1 MFTRLF
7 EAIWIYTIAPVG
19 WSDSNSDYEKEND
32 AKTVVLNTKRLSLSI
47 IVSDSKRFK
56 KCRGG

>member
-19 WSDSNSDYEKEND
+19 WSDSDSDYEKESD
-32 AKTVVLNTKRLSLSI
+32 AKTVDLITKRLSLSI

-56 KCRGG
+56 KC

>member
-19 WSDSNSDYEKEND
+19 WSDSDSDYEKESD
-32 AKTVVLNTKRLSLSI
+32 AKTVDLNTKRLSLSI

-56 KCRGG
+56 KC

>member
-19 WSDSNSDYEKEND
+19 WSDSDSDYEKEND
-32 AKTVVLNTKRLSLSI
+32 ARTIDLNTKRLSLSI
-47 IVSDSKRFK
+47 VSDSKRFK
-56 KCRGG
+56 NC